1 MPGGPVGTVAELDAE
16 FWREGMTMFVHHRCR
31 RGLAWSTSG
40 ATGRC
45 VTRCVRSGCGTI
57 ATAHSP
63 LITEGSIDDAFAI
76 LASLAGA
83 TPPPVP
89 DQSVLDAIV
98 GAPTEPVTA

>member
-1 MPGGPVGTVAELDAE
+1 
-16 FWREGMTMFVHHRCR
+16 MFVHHALSPWLGLVDER
-31 RGLAWSTSG
+31 RYRALCDA
-40 ATGRC
+40 
-45 VTRCVRSGCGTI
+45 VRSLGMRTI